1 MADVEER
8 KTDFER
14 VSFLSNIDIVICNTS
29 KEYSYVHGLM

>member
-14 VSFLSNIDIVICNTS
+14 VSFISNIDNVICNTR
-29 KEYSYVHGLM
+29 KQYLYVYGLL